1 MSKVVIIDS
10 GINKKYAKNTLNIIK
25 SLSLYVD
32 KNNNIFEKEVS
43 KCNNPHGTAVAD
55 IITSINPNVQIIDIN
70 ILDDNLETNGY
81 IFLKAI
87 ERAIELKP
95 DVINLSLGT
104 NSLKYTIQMI
114 KLVNKAVKNNI
125 HVVAAYDNSG
135 RIAFP
140 AIIKGVIGV
149 KSLSNLEKHKSID
162 QYAYK
167 RNTYYAPGCSV
178 YLYGLDDSE
187 HENFLY
193 GNSMASAYITGKISL
208 IIDENMGI
216 SYKAILNKIKFNLK
230 YYFY

>member
-1 MSKVVIIDS
+1 MSKVAVIDS

-32 KNNNIFEKEVS
+32 KNNNIYEKEGS

-55 IITSINPNVQIIDIN
+55 IITDINPNVQIIDIN

-81 IFLKAI
+81 ILLKSI

-104 NSLKYTIQMI
+104 NSLKYTMQMI
-114 KLVNKAVKNNI
+114 KLVKMAVKNNI

-135 RIAFP
+135 RITFP
-140 AIIKGVIGV
+140 AMINGVIGV
-149 KSLSNLEKHKSID
+149 KSITCLLKENSNN
-162 QYAYK
+162 QYTYK
-167 RNTYYAPGCSV
+167 GNKYYAPGCSI
-178 YLYGLDDSE
+178 YAYSLDGSKCE
-187 HENFLY
+187 SIMY

-208 IIDENMGI
+208 NIDENKDI
-216 SYKAILNKIKFNLK
+216 SYKAVISKMKYIFKI
-230 YYFY
+230 